1 MTHMARLRTKTQS
14 AVPPVMLHLSAFLGG
29 DSLTPRMLDEMLRY
43 PEGLEFLIFVGRL
56 RELLHRDRATGGD
69 SWRRA
74 VRAALRAAPRAAR
87 APFRRDA
94 LTRQLTGA
102 SNRIGHALRISPR
115 QRELLQ
121 CLLKGAST
129 KEAAFQMGVTEST
142 VHTWFKRLHRKLG
155 VHSRGELL
163 ARLAPG

>member
-1 MTHMARLRTKTQS
+1 MGRLRTKTES
-14 AVPPVMLHLSAFLGG
+14 ALPPAILHLSAFLDGE
-29 DSLTPRMLDEMLRY
+29 TVTARMLGEMLRC

-56 RELLHRDRATGGD
+56 RELLHRDLTAGRD
-69 SWRRA
+69 SWRSA

-94 LTRQLTGA
+94 LTRQLTAA

-121 CLLKGAST
+121 CLLKGASR

-155 VHSRGELL
+155 VHSRVL
-163 ARLAPG
+163 